1 MIAATAAHHSL
12 TVLHDDAD
20 YRTATTVVAVESAA
34 GRPVG
39 MGAAGM
45 SEYQYYEFHAL
56 DRPLTEK
63 QRAELRSIST
73 RAEITATRFVNEY
86 QWGDLKGDPQ
96 KMMERYF
103 DAFLYLAN
111 WGTRRL
117 MFRLPRGVLDPEAAD
132 QYCYAD
138 TASLIETGSHLILS
152 LYVDREPDDYWEEP
166 GGQLAAMVQ
175 ARSELAAGD
184 LRLLYLAW
192 LLAIQSD
199 EVDDEDTEPPVPAG
213 LGNLSAALQA
223 VVDFFE
229 IDEDLIAVAA
239 ASSASAQEP
248 KGMGAWIASLPEQ
261 EKDALL
267 ARVTA
272 GEGAQVQALLLR
284 RFRTASGSPPT
295 APARTAAELWQ
306 VAGDRKA
313 ARAEAAERRQ
323 RAAEA
328 RSAAAQAA
336 AYAKHLDQ
344 LAARTEAAWEK
355 AAELIET
362 RRPGDYDLATSLLGD
377 LQALADRQ
385 GDPAAFTKRFG
396 ELRAKHQRKP
406 SLLDRFDQAGLP
418 S

>member
-1 MIAATAAHHSL
+1 
-12 TVLHDDAD
+12 
-20 YRTATTVVAVESAA
+20 
-34 GRPVG
+34 
-39 MGAAGM
+39 M
-45 SEYQYYEFHAL
+45 SEYQYYEFLAL
-56 DRPLTEK
+56 DRPLTDK

-86 QWGDLKGDPQ
+86 QWGDLKGDPR

-117 MFRLPRGVLDPEAAD
+117 MFRLPRGTLGSKIAER
-132 QYCYAD
+132 YCYTD

-152 LYVDREPDDYWEEP
+152 LYVDREPDDYWDEP

-175 ARSELAAGD
+175 ARAELAAGD

-192 LLAIQSD
+192 LLALQSD

-213 LGNLSAALQA
+213 LEHLSASLQA

-239 ASSASAQEP
+239 ASSPSIQEP
-248 KGMGAWIASLPEQ
+248 EGMAGWITSLPAEQ
-261 EKDALL
+261 KDALL
-267 ARVTA
+267 AQVAA
-272 GEGAQVQALLLR
+272 GEGAQVRALLLR
-284 RFRTASGSPPT
+284 RFRTASSSPPA

-306 VAGDRKA
+306 AAGNRKA
-313 ARAEAAERRQ
+313 ARAEAAERSRRQ
-323 RAAEA
+323 AEA

-336 AYAKHLDQ
+336 AHAKFLDQ
-344 LAARTEAAWEK
+344 LATQTEAAWEK
-355 AAELIET
+355 VAELIQT
-362 RRPGDYDLATSLLGD
+362 KRPRDYDLAVSLLRD

-385 GDPAAFTKRFG
+385 EDPAAFRKRFG
-396 ELRAKHQRKP
+396 ELRAQHQRKP
-406 SLLDRFDQAGLP
+406 SLLDRFDRAGLP
-418 S
+418 G

>member
-1 MIAATAAHHSL
+1 
-12 TVLHDDAD
+12 
-20 YRTATTVVAVESAA
+20 
-34 GRPVG
+34 
-39 MGAAGM
+39 M
-45 SEYQYYEFHAL
+45 SEYQYYEFLAL
-56 DRPLTEK
+56 DRPLTAE

-96 KMMERYF
+96 KMVERYF

-117 MFRLPRGVLDPEAAD
+117 MFRLPRGVLDSETAE
-132 QYCYAD
+132 QYCYTD

-192 LLAIQSD
+192 LLALQSD

-213 LGNLSAALQA
+213 LGNLSASLQA
-223 VVDFFE
+223 LVDFFE

-239 ASSASAQEP
+239 ASSPSIQEP
-248 KGMGAWIASLPEQ
+248 EGMAGWIASLPAE

-267 ARVTA
+267 ARVAA
-272 GEGAQVQALLLR
+272 GEGAQVRALLLR
-284 RFRTASGSPPT
+284 RFRTASGPPPA
-295 APARTAAELWQ
+295 APARTAAELRQ
-306 VAGDRKA
+306 AAGDRKA
-313 ARAEAAERRQ
+313 ARTKAAEQRR
-323 RAAEA
+323 REAEA
-328 RSAAAQAA
+328 RRAAAQAA

-344 LAARTEAAWEK
+344 LATRTEAAWEK

-362 RRPGDYDLATSLLGD
+362 KRPRDYDLAVSLLRD

-385 GDPAAFTKRFG
+385 EDSAAFRKRFL
-396 ELRAKHQRKP
+396 ELRAQHQRKP

>member
-1 MIAATAAHHSL
+1 M
-12 TVLHDDAD
+12 
-20 YRTATTVVAVESAA
+20 
-34 GRPVG
+34 G
-39 MGAAGM
+39 MRQM
-45 SEYQYYEFHAL
+45 SEYQYYEFLAL

-86 QWGDLKGDPQ
+86 QWGDLKGDPR
-96 KMMERYF
+96 KMVERYF

-117 MFRLPRGVLDPEAAD
+117 MFRLPRGVLDSETAG
-132 QYCYAD
+132 QYCDTD
-138 TASLIETGSHLILS
+138 TASLIETGSHVILS

-192 LLAIQSD
+192 LLALQSD
-199 EVDDEDTEPPVPAG
+199 EVDEEDTEPPVPAG
-213 LGNLSAALQA
+213 LGNLSASLQA

-239 ASSASAQEP
+239 ASSPSTQEP
-248 KGMGAWIASLPEQ
+248 EGMAGWIASLPAE

-267 ARVTA
+267 ARVAA
-272 GEGAQVQALLLR
+272 GDGVQVQALLLR
-284 RFRTASGSPPT
+284 RFRTASGPPPA
-295 APARTAAELWQ
+295 APARTAADLWQ
-306 VAGDRKA
+306 AAGDRKA
-313 ARAEAAERRQ
+313 ARAKAAEQRR
-323 RAAEA
+323 REAEA
-328 RSAAAQAA
+328 RRAAAQAA

-344 LAARTEAAWEK
+344 LATRTEAAWEK

-362 RRPGDYDLATSLLGD
+362 KRPRDYDLAVSLL
-377 LQALADRQ
+377 
-385 GDPAAFTKRFG
+385 
-396 ELRAKHQRKP
+396 QRKP

>member
-1 MIAATAAHHSL
+1 
-12 TVLHDDAD
+12 
-20 YRTATTVVAVESAA
+20 
-34 GRPVG
+34 
-39 MGAAGM
+39 M
-45 SEYQYYEFHAL
+45 SEYQYYEFLAL
-56 DRPLTEK
+56 DRPLTDK

-86 QWGDLKGDPQ
+86 QWGDFKGDPR
-96 KMMERYF
+96 KLMERYF

-117 MFRLPRGVLDPEAAD
+117 MFRLPRGVLDSKTAER
-132 QYCYAD
+132 YCYTD

-152 LYVDREPDDYWEEP
+152 LYVDREPDDYWDQP

-175 ARSELAAGD
+175 ARAELAAGD

-192 LLAIQSD
+192 LLALQSD

-213 LGNLSAALQA
+213 LEHLSASLQA

-239 ASSASAQEP
+239 ASSPSIQEP
-248 KGMGAWIASLPEQ
+248 EGMAGWITFLPAEQ
-261 EKDALL
+261 KDALL
-267 ARVTA
+267 TRVAT
-272 GEGAQVQALLLR
+272 GEGAQVRALLLR

-306 VAGDRKA
+306 AAGNRKT
-313 ARAEAAERRQ
+313 ARAKAAERSQRQ
-323 RAAEA
+323 AEA
-328 RSAAAQAA
+328 RTAAAQAA
-336 AYAKHLDQ
+336 SYAKHLDQ
-344 LAARTEAAWEK
+344 LATQTEAAWEK
-355 AAELIET
+355 AAEWIET
-362 RRPGDYDLATSLLGD
+362 KRPRDYDLAVSLLRD

-385 GDPAAFTKRFG
+385 EDPAAFRKRFLD
-396 ELRAKHQRKP
+396 LRAEHQRKP

>member
-1 MIAATAAHHSL
+1 
-12 TVLHDDAD
+12 
-20 YRTATTVVAVESAA
+20 
-34 GRPVG
+34 

-45 SEYQYYEFHAL
+45 SEYQYYEFLAL

-86 QWGDLKGDPQ
+86 QWGDLKGNPRT
-96 KMMERYF
+96 MVERYF

-117 MFRLPRGVLDPEAAD
+117 MFRLPRGVLDTETAE
-132 QYCYAD
+132 QYCYTD
-138 TASLIETGSHLILS
+138 TASLTETGSHLILS

-192 LLAIQSD
+192 LLALQSD
-199 EVDDEDTEPPVPAG
+199 EVDDEDTEPPVPTG
-213 LGNLSAALQA
+213 LGNLSASLQA
-223 VVDFFE
+223 IVDFLE

-239 ASSASAQEP
+239 ASSPSVQEP
-248 KGMGAWIASLPEQ
+248 EGMAGWIASLPEQ

-267 ARVTA
+267 ARVAA

-284 RFRTASGSPPT
+284 RFRAASGSPPA
-295 APARTAAELWQ
+295 APSRTAAELWQ
-306 VAGDRKA
+306 AAGDRKA
-313 ARAEAAERRQ
+313 ARTKAAERR
-323 RAAEA
+323 RSEAEA
-328 RSAAAQAA
+328 RRAATQAA

-344 LAARTEAAWEK
+344 LATRTEAAWEK

-362 RRPGDYDLATSLLGD
+362 RRPRDYDLAASLLRD

-385 GDPAAFTKRFG
+385 EDSAAFRKRFG
-396 ELRAKHQRKP
+396 ELRAQHQRKP

-418 S
+418 N

>member
-1 MIAATAAHHSL
+1 
-12 TVLHDDAD
+12 
-20 YRTATTVVAVESAA
+20 
-34 GRPVG
+34 
-39 MGAAGM
+39 M
-45 SEYQYYEFHAL
+45 SEYQYYEFLAL
-56 DRPLTEK
+56 DRPLTDK

-86 QWGDLKGDPQ
+86 QWGDFKGDPR
-96 KMMERYF
+96 KLMERYF

-117 MFRLPRGVLDPEAAD
+117 MFRLPRGVLDSKTAER
-132 QYCYAD
+132 YCYTD

-152 LYVDREPDDYWEEP
+152 LYVDREPDDYWDQP

-175 ARSELAAGD
+175 ARAELAAGD

-192 LLAIQSD
+192 LLALQSD

-213 LGNLSAALQA
+213 LEHLSASLQA

-239 ASSASAQEP
+239 ASSPSIQEP
-248 KGMGAWIASLPEQ
+248 EGMAGWITSLPAEQ
-261 EKDALL
+261 KDALL
-267 ARVTA
+267 ARVAA
-272 GEGAQVQALLLR
+272 GEGAQVRALLLR

-306 VAGDRKA
+306 AAGNRKA
-313 ARAEAAERRQ
+313 ARAKAAERSQRQ
-323 RAAEA
+323 AEA
-328 RSAAAQAA
+328 RTAAAQAA
-336 AYAKHLDQ
+336 SYAKHLDQ
-344 LAARTEAAWEK
+344 LATHTEAAWEK
-355 AAELIET
+355 AAEWIET
-362 RRPGDYDLATSLLGD
+362 KRPRDYDLAVSLLRD

-385 GDPAAFTKRFG
+385 EDPAAFRKRFLD
-396 ELRAKHQRKP
+396 LRAEHQRKP

>member
-1 MIAATAAHHSL
+1 
-12 TVLHDDAD
+12 
-20 YRTATTVVAVESAA
+20 
-34 GRPVG
+34 
-39 MGAAGM
+39 M
-45 SEYQYYEFHAL
+45 SEYQYYEFLAL

-63 QRAELRSIST
+63 ERAELRSIST

-86 QWGDLKGDPQ
+86 QWGDLKADPRA
-96 KMMERYF
+96 MVERYF

-111 WGTRRL
+111 WGTRRV
-117 MFRLPRGVLDPEAAD
+117 MFRLPRGVLDPETAE
-132 QYCYAD
+132 QYCYTD
-138 TASLIETGSHLILS
+138 TASLIEAGSHLILS

-192 LLAIQSD
+192 LLAIQWD
-199 EVDDEDTEPPVPAG
+199 EVDDEEVEPPVPAG
-213 LGNLSAALQA
+213 LGNLSAGLQA
-223 VVDFFE
+223 VVDFLE

-239 ASSASAQEP
+239 ASNPSIQEP
-248 KGMGAWIASLPEQ
+248 DGMARWVASLPAQ

-267 ARVTA
+267 ARVSA

-284 RFRTASGSPPT
+284 RFRAASGSPPA

-306 VAGDRKA
+306 AAGDRKA
-313 ARAEAAERRQ
+313 KREKVEEQRRHE
-323 RAAEA
+323 AEA
-328 RSAAAQAA
+328 RQAAAQAA

-344 LAARTEAAWEK
+344 LATRTEAAWEK
-355 AAELIET
+355 ASELIET
-362 RRPGDYDLATSLLGD
+362 KRPRDYDLAVSLLRD
-377 LQALADRQ
+377 LQVLADRQ
-385 GDPAAFTKRFG
+385 EGSAAFGKRFL
-396 ELRAKHQRKP
+396 ELRARHKRKP

>member
-1 MIAATAAHHSL
+1 
-12 TVLHDDAD
+12 
-20 YRTATTVVAVESAA
+20 
-34 GRPVG
+34 
-39 MGAAGM
+39 M
-45 SEYQYYEFHAL
+45 SEYQYYEFLAL

-86 QWGDLKGDPQ
+86 QWGDLKGDPR

-111 WGTRRL
+111 WGTRRV
-117 MFRLPRGVLDPEAAD
+117 MFRLPRGVLDPKIAG
-132 QYCYAD
+132 QYCYTD
-138 TASLIETGSHLILS
+138 TASLIETGSHVILS
-152 LYVDREPDDYWEEP
+152 FYVDREPDDYWEEP

-192 LLAIQSD
+192 LLSLQSD
-199 EVDDEDTEPPVPAG
+199 QVDDEETEPPVPAG
-213 LGNLSAALQA
+213 LGNLSAGLQA
-223 VVDFFE
+223 VADFLE

-239 ASSASAQEP
+239 ASSPSIQEP
-248 KGMGAWIASLPEQ
+248 SGLAEWVTSVPVE

-267 ARVTA
+267 ARVAA
-272 GEGAQVQALLLR
+272 GEGVQVQALLLR
-284 RFRTASGSPPT
+284 RLRAASGSPPS

-306 VAGDRKA
+306 ATASRREARAKA
-313 ARAEAAERRQ
+313 AEQRR
-323 RAAEA
+323 REEEA
-328 RSAAAQAA
+328 RRAAAQAA

-344 LAARTEAAWEK
+344 LATRTEAAWEK
-355 AAELIET
+355 VAELIET
-362 RRPGDYDLATSLLGD
+362 KRPRDYDLAVSLLRD

-385 GDPAAFTKRFG
+385 EDPAAFRKRFG
-396 ELRAKHQRKP
+396 ELRAQHQRKP
-406 SLLDRFDQAGLP
+406 SLLDRFDRAGLP

>member
-1 MIAATAAHHSL
+1 
-12 TVLHDDAD
+12 
-20 YRTATTVVAVESAA
+20 
-34 GRPVG
+34 
-39 MGAAGM
+39 M
-45 SEYQYYEFHAL
+45 SEYQYYEFLAL

-86 QWGDLKGDPQ
+86 QWGDLKGDPRT
-96 KMMERYF
+96 MVERYF

-117 MFRLPRGVLDPEAAD
+117 MLRLPRGVLDPETAE
-132 QYCYAD
+132 QYCYTD
-138 TASLIETGSHLILS
+138 TASLVETGSHLILS

-166 GGQLAAMVQ
+166 GGQLAAIVQ

-192 LLAIQSD
+192 LLSIQWD
-199 EVDDEDTEPPVPAG
+199 EVDDEDAEPPVPAG
-213 LGNLSAALQA
+213 LGNLSAGLQA
-223 VVDFFE
+223 AVDFFE

-239 ASSASAQEP
+239 AASPAIQEP
-248 KGMGAWIASLPEQ
+248 EGMAGWIASFPAQ

-267 ARVTA
+267 ARVAA
-272 GEGAQVQALLLR
+272 GEGAQVQALLVR
-284 RFRTASGSPPT
+284 RFRAASGSGSPP
-295 APARTAAELWQ
+295 AAQARTAAELWQ
-306 VAGDRKA
+306 AAGDRKA
-313 ARAEAAERRQ
+313 AREKAAERR
-323 RAAEA
+323 RREAEA
-328 RSAAAQAA
+328 REAAAQAA

-344 LAARTEAAWEK
+344 LATRTEAAWEK

-362 RRPGDYDLATSLLGD
+362 KRPRDYDLATSLLKD

-385 GDPAAFTKRFG
+385 KDSATFRKRFL
-396 ELRAKHQRKP
+396 ELRTRHDRKP
-406 SLLDRFDQAGLP
+406 SLQDRFDKAGLP

>member
-1 MIAATAAHHSL
+1 
-12 TVLHDDAD
+12 
-20 YRTATTVVAVESAA
+20 
-34 GRPVG
+34 
-39 MGAAGM
+39 M
-45 SEYQYYEFHAL
+45 SEYQYYEFLAL

-86 QWGDLKGDPQ
+86 QWGDLKGDPRT
-96 KMMERYF
+96 MMERYF

-117 MFRLPRGVLDPEAAD
+117 MFRLPRGVLDPETAG
-132 QYCYAD
+132 QYCYTD

-152 LYVDREPDDYWEEP
+152 LYADREPDDYWEEP

-175 ARSELAAGD
+175 ARSELAGGD

-192 LLAIQSD
+192 LLALQWD
-199 EVDDEDTEPPVPAG
+199 EVDEEDTEPPVPAG
-213 LGNLSAALQA
+213 LGSLSAGLRAI
-223 VVDFFE
+223 VDFLE

-239 ASSASAQEP
+239 ASSAPIQGPRGLAE
-248 KGMGAWIASLPEQ
+248 WIASFPAE

-267 ARVTA
+267 ARVAA

-284 RFRTASGSPPT
+284 RFRAASGSPPT

-306 VAGDRKA
+306 AAGDRKEARAKAAEQRRREEEARRTA
-313 ARAEAAERRQ
+313 AR
-323 RAAEA
+323 
-328 RSAAAQAA
+328 AA

-344 LAARTEAAWEK
+344 LATRTEAAWEK
-355 AAELIET
+355 AAELIAT
-362 RRPGDYDLATSLLGD
+362 KRPRDYDLAVSLLRD

-385 GDPAAFTKRFG
+385 EESAAFRKRFG
-396 ELRAKHQRKP
+396 ELRAQHQRKP